1 MVALE
6 SRDGAPYGDPLPG
19 QTVSTNFFADLGV
32 RPLLGRTFQ
41 ADEEAV
47 TVLGYGFWRQ
57 KFHGDANVLG
67 QSIKLNGITFTIV
80 GVMPQ
85 EFRGT
90 ALAPVPTAFWTPL
103 AMLEQLDPSFKHG
116 WRQEWR
122 DATHS
127 GFELLARINAG
138 TSRAQAEAETNLL
151 MRQFLAGRSESERTT
166 SVTLGRTSYW
176 AGGVRISVD
185 GEIWLLV
192 AVLLALVLLV
202 ACANV
207 ANMLLARGMARR
219 REIGIRLAMG
229 ASRGRVVRQLLA
241 ESFLLAAAGGS
252 LGLLVSAW
260 SARLLWVGITTILQG
275 LMRSITFDVDVSLDA
290 RVFLFGAFLSVLTTL
305 LVGVA
310 PALASTRVE
319 INAAIKP
326 VRPRL
331 RGLLLAAQVA
341 AVVMLLSAAG
351 ELASG
356 VRKSKSADLGFD
368 AKDVY
373 MAMFIY
379 SSEAIDPK
387 VTNRRLRERL
397 GTVAG
402 VDSVT
407 IGDAPL
413 WSGKQQPMAAG
424 SIKHR
429 ALISYGAGTYFETL
443 RLPILRG
450 RSFTQA
456 EAERN
461 APVAIVSEFTARVFW
476 PNQDPLGKQF
486 SLAKDN
492 QNFEI
497 IGVARNV
504 RFNDLAEPD
513 EVHVYLPS
521 MEKHSGGLFFRV
533 RGDRQ
538 RALEAVRAEIG
549 KIDPQLP
556 PALILVSLEDGPFRI
571 FRSFLQVFGA
581 FAGTLTALSLTLSA
595 IGIYGV
601 MAFLVSQQTK
611 EIGIRIALGA
621 SSRGILRGVLAR
633 GFLPVLLGMAAGFA
647 LAGALGAL
655 LDHMEKQFPE
665 PILREFF
672 ADPAGYAELALM
684 LGAAALASIA
694 PARRATRVDP
704 IVALRHE

>member
-1 MVALE
+1 M
-6 SRDGAPYGDPLPG
+6 
-19 QTVSTNFFADLGV
+19 
-32 RPLLGRTFQ
+32 
-41 ADEEAV
+41 
-47 TVLGYGFWRQ
+47 
-57 KFHGDANVLG
+57 LG
-67 QSIKLNGITFTIV
+67 QSIKLNGIPFTIV

-185 GEIWLLV
+185 GEFWLLV

-219 REIGIRLAMG
+219 REIGIRLTMG

-241 ESFLLAAAGGS
+241 ESFLLAAAGGGLS
-252 LGLLVSAW
+252 LLVSAW

-305 LVGVA
+305 LFGVA

-368 AKDVY
+368 AKDIY

-379 SSEAIDPK
+379 SSDAIDPK
-387 VTNRRLRERL
+387 VTNRRLRGRL

-413 WSGKQQPMAAG
+413 WNGKQQPMAAG

-443 RLPILRG
+443 RLPILHG
-450 RSFTQA
+450 HSFTQA

-476 PNQDPLGKQF
+476 PNQDPLGEQF
-486 SLAKDN
+486 SLANDK

-538 RALEAVRAEIG
+538 RALEPYAPKSARSI
-549 KIDPQLP
+549 P
-556 PALILVSLEDGPFRI
+556 
-571 FRSFLQVFGA
+571 SFL
-581 FAGTLTALSLTLSA
+581 
-595 IGIYGV
+595 
-601 MAFLVSQQTK
+601 
-611 EIGIRIALGA
+611 RR
-621 SSRGILRGVLAR
+621 SSW
-633 GFLPVLLGMAAGFA
+633 
-647 LAGALGAL
+647 
-655 LDHMEKQFPE
+655 
-665 PILREFF
+665 
-672 ADPAGYAELALM
+672 
-684 LGAAALASIA
+684 
-694 PARRATRVDP
+694 
-704 IVALRHE
+704 